1 MTETAKTDA
10 VLELYSY
17 TNMARTRANIR
28 LRMVAFR
35 TFCGAVCTLVSSI
48 AYDSRQNSVPD

>member
-1 MTETAKTDA
+1 MAMIVTDI

-48 AYDSRQNSVPD
+48 VYDL